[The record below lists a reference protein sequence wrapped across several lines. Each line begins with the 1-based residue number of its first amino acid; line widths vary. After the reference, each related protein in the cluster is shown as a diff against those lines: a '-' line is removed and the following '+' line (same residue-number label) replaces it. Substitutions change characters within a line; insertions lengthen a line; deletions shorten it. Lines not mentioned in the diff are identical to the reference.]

1 MKTYMIFLDRPRYYT
16 SIFRQDPTYKHLPQ
30 NTDSTFGVMVEKMMV
45 VGGQEKRA
53 ISKGESFRVIN
64 DMFPRSSSSPTLVT
78 TLESTSIR
86 LRHSAKI
93 YSPVILTSMVPLAV
107 TTFVIYKTTRLAY

>member
-30 NTDSTFGVMVEKMMV
+30 NTDSAFRVMVEKMMV

-53 ISKGESFRVIN
+53 ITRGESFRVIN
-64 DMFPRSSSSPTLVT
+64 DSIFPRSSTTVVP
-78 TLESTSIR
+78 TLEST
-86 LRHSAKI
+86 
-93 YSPVILTSMVPLAV
+93 
-107 TTFVIYKTTRLAY
+107 